1 MDSINFQ
8 NLKKLSIH
16 DLINIERL
24 NDNENNDNDDKIRLF
39 DDIDSKIK
47 NYNKNLNYNSFN
59 DENNNMPENFT
70 NDLNKFHEKNNSENF
85 SNNFKTDNNIN
96 IQVNNNSYMSIE
108 NKHRK
113 YTLEK
118 RIREFKKKLTNDLN
132 NNPDN
137 FMRNLNDGTL

>member
-1 MDSINFQ
+1 
-8 NLKKLSIH
+8 
-16 DLINIERL
+16 
-24 NDNENNDNDDKIRLF
+24 
-39 DDIDSKIK
+39 
-47 NYNKNLNYNSFN
+47 
-59 DENNNMPENFT
+59 MPENFT